1 MRQATKSVRW
11 FKPIPPKT
19 STRGWEHAFCLVS
32 EGVILSVLSHYPEA
46 YSDQEGKEERRKE
59 S

>member
-19 STRGWEHAFCLVS
+19 TTRGWEHFFGLVS
-32 EGVILSVLSHYPEA
+32 ESIILSILPHDPEA

>member
-19 STRGWEHAFCLVS
+19 ITRGWEHFFGLVS
-32 EGVILSVLSHYPEA
+32 ESIILSILPHDPEA
-46 YSDQEGKEERRKE
+46 YSDQEGKEQRRKE